1 MLPVVRVDNV
11 LEEEVLDKGTL
22 MIYSKWI
29 IGPRPKIEPGELVIV
44 ESERGEL
51 LGCGFYDTVGPVA
64 IRLVSIGYCKYS
76 SAREAVMDR
85 LEKAYR
91 KRKML
96 GIACTECGYRL
107 VHSDGDMLPG
117 LIIDYYNG
125 LIVYQ
130 SSSIVWDKLQDV
142 LIESLIEIYDG
153 KISIYEKSV
162 QRTRLEIGLQPKEGL
177 RYGNQ
182 VTSIVEEGSIKLYV
196 DPRKGQKTGLFLDQR
211 KNRIL
216 LEHMVNSFENATVLD
231 LFSYTGG
238 FGIHALATGARKA
251 VFVEQDR
258 KAIEML
264 MKNIELNKIPKDKVE
279 VVNDNVWKALRYL
292 ARRREKYDVVIVD
305 PPAFI
310 PYKEAKQKGK
320 EAYLHLY
327 RHSLNLLNRPG
338 IIFYSSCSAF
348 LTEEEFKEMIQSVL
362 SQTNYHVLTLQR
374 TPEDHPSRP
383 SAPYLDYLKSAYILV
398 ED

>member
-264 MKNIELNKIPKDKVE
+264 MKNIELNKIPKDRVE

>member
-1 MLPVVRVDNV
+1 MLPVVRVHNT
-11 LEEEVLDKGTL
+11 LEREVLDKGTL
-22 MIYSKWI
+22 MVYSKWI
-29 IGPRPKIEPGELVIV
+29 VGPRPKLDPGELVIV

-51 LGCGFYDTVGPVA
+51 LGCGFYDTIGPVA

-76 SAREAVMDR
+76 SAKEAIIDR

-96 GIACTECGYRL
+96 GIACIECGYRL

-130 SSSIVWDKLQDV
+130 SSSIVWDKLQNI
-142 LIESLIEIYDG
+142 LIESLIEVYDS

-177 RYGNQ
+177 RYGNK

-196 DPRKGQKTGLFLDQR
+196 DPRRGQKTGLFLDQR

-216 LEHMVNSFENATVLD
+216 LERMINFFEKPIVLD

-238 FGIHALATGARKA
+238 FGLHALATGAKKA
-251 VFVEQDR
+251 VFVEQDK
-258 KAIEML
+258 KAIEIL
-264 MKNIELNKIPKDKVE
+264 MKNIELNKIPKNQIE

-292 ARRREKYDVVIVD
+292 KRREKYEIVIVD

-320 EAYLHLY
+320 EAYVHLY
-327 RHSLNLLNRPG
+327 RHSLNLLKRPG

-348 LTEEEFKEMIQSVL
+348 LTEEEFKEIVQFVL
-362 SQTNYHVLTLQR
+362 SQTNYHMLTLQR

-383 SAPYLDYLKSAYILV
+383 SAPYLDYLKSTYILV

>member
-1 MLPVVRVDNV
+1 MLPVVRVDNA

-29 IGPRPKIEPGELVIV
+29 VGPRPKIEPGKLVIV

-76 SAREAVMDR
+76 SAKEAIIDR

-96 GIACTECGYRL
+96 GIACIECGYRL

-142 LIESLIEIYDG
+142 LIESLIEIYDD

-279 VVNDNVWKALRYL
+279 VVNDNVWKALRCL

>member
-142 LIESLIEIYDG
+142 LIESLIEIYDD

>member
-1 MLPVVRVDNV
+1 
-11 LEEEVLDKGTL
+11 

-29 IGPRPKIEPGELVIV
+29 VGPRPKLEPGELVIV

-76 SAREAVMDR
+76 SAKEAIIDR
-85 LEKAYR
+85 LEKAYK

-96 GIACTECGYRL
+96 GVACTECGYRL

-117 LIIDYYNG
+117 LIVDYYNG

-130 SSSIVWDKLQDV
+130 SSSIVWDRLQDI
-142 LIESLIEIYDG
+142 LIESLTEVYDS
-153 KISIYEKSV
+153 KISVYEKSV

-177 RYGNQ
+177 RYGNKI
-182 VTSIVEEGSIKLYV
+182 TSIVVEGSVKLYV
-196 DPRKGQKTGLFLDQR
+196 DPRRGQKTGLFLDQR

-216 LEHMVNSFENATVLD
+216 LEHFINHLGKPTVLD

-238 FGIHALATGARKA
+238 FGIHALVTGAKKA
-251 VFVEQDR
+251 VFVEQDE
-258 KAIEML
+258 KAIEIL
-264 MKNIELNKIPKDKVE
+264 LKNIELNKIPRDQIE
-279 VVNDNVWKALRYL
+279 IINDNVWKTLRYL
-292 ARRREKYDVVIVD
+292 ARREEKYQVVIVD

-310 PYKEAKQKGK
+310 PHKKARQKGK

-327 RHSLNLLNRPG
+327 QHSLNLLDKPG

-348 LTEEEFKEMIQSVL
+348 LAEDEFKKIVQYTL
-362 SQTNYHVLTLQR
+362 AQTNYHMLTLQR

>member
-1 MLPVVRVDNV
+1 MLPVIRVHHV
-11 LEEEVLDKGTL
+11 LEKEVLDRGTL

-29 IGPRPKIEPGELVIV
+29 VGPRPKLEPGELVIV

-76 SAREAVMDR
+76 SAKEAIMDR

-96 GIACTECGYRL
+96 GIVCTECGYRL

-117 LIIDYYNG
+117 LIIDYYNE

-142 LIESLIEIYDG
+142 LVESLLEVYDS
-153 KISIYEKSV
+153 KISVYEKSV

-177 RYGNQ
+177 RYGNKT
-182 VTSIVEEGSIKLYV
+182 TSIVVEGSVKLYV
-196 DPRKGQKTGLFLDQR
+196 DPRRGQKTGLFLDQR
-211 KNRIL
+211 RNRIL
-216 LEHMVNSFENATVLD
+216 LERFIAHLEKPMVLD

-238 FGIHALATGARKA
+238 FGIHALAADAKKA
-251 VFVEQDR
+251 VFVEQDK
-258 KAIEML
+258 KAIEIL
-264 MKNIELNKIPKDKVE
+264 LKNIELNKIPRNKIE
-279 VVNDNVWKALRYL
+279 IINDNVWRTLRYL
-292 ARRREKYDVVIVD
+292 ARRKERYQTIIVD

-310 PYKEAKQKGK
+310 PHKEVKQKGK

-327 RHSLNLLNRPG
+327 QHSLHLLDKPG

-348 LTEEEFKEMIQSVL
+348 LGEDEFKEVIQYAL
-362 SQTNYHVLTLQR
+362 THTNYHMLTLQR

>member
-1 MLPVVRVDNV
+1 MLPVVRVHRT
-11 LEEEVLDKGTL
+11 LEKEVLDRGAL

-29 IGPRPKIEPGELVIV
+29 VRPRPRLEPGELVVV
-44 ESERGEL
+44 ESEHGEL
-51 LGCGFYDTVGPVA
+51 LGCGFYDTIGPVA

-76 SAREAVMDR
+76 SAKEAVVDR
-85 LEKAYR
+85 LEKAYK

-96 GIACTECGYRL
+96 GVACIECGYRL

-117 LIIDYYNG
+117 LVVDYYNG

-130 SSSIVWDKLQDV
+130 SSSIVWDRLQDI
-142 LIESLIEIYDG
+142 LIESLTEIYDS
-153 KISIYEKSV
+153 KITVYEKSV

-177 RYGNQ
+177 RYGGKI
-182 VTSIVEEGSIKLYV
+182 TSIVEEGSIKLYV

-216 LEHMVNSFENATVLD
+216 LERFVGHLERPIVLD

-238 FGIHALATGARKA
+238 FGIHALIAGAKKA
-251 VFVEQDR
+251 IFVEQDR
-258 KAIEML
+258 KAIEIL
-264 MKNIELNKIPKDKVE
+264 LKNLELNKISRDQVE
-279 VVNDNVWKALRYL
+279 IINDNVWRTLRYL
-292 ARRREKYDVVIVD
+292 ARRKERYQTVIVD

-310 PYKEAKQKGK
+310 PHKEARQRGK

-327 RHSLNLLNRPG
+327 QHSLKLLDKPG
-338 IIFYSSCSAF
+338 IIFYSSCSTF
-348 LTEEEFKEMIQSVL
+348 LSEEEFREIVQHAL
-362 SQTNYHVLTLQR
+362 AQTNYHMLTLQR

-383 SAPYLDYLKSAYILV
+383 SAPYLDYLKSAYVLV